1 MGQQIFYMSFL
12 LIKKQITALAEKN
25 QLKAVNLFLFKKL
38 RGLSSRRDFLRLQE
52 IGRASCR
59 ERV

>member
-25 QLKAVNLFLFKKL
+25 QLKAVNLFYSKNYAVCH
-38 RGLSSRRDFLRLQE
+38 QE
-52 IGRASCR
+52 GIF
-59 ERV
+59 

>member
-38 RGLSSRRDFLRLQE
+38 RGLSSRRDFLRLQALSL
-52 IGRASCR
+52 IHI
-59 ERV
+59 

>member
-38 RGLSSRRDFLRLQE
+38 RGLLSRRDFLRLQAR
-52 IGRASCR
+52 I
-59 ERV
+59 

>member
-25 QLKAVNLFLFKKL
+25 QLKAVNLFLFKNYAVCY
-38 RGLSSRRDFLRLQE
+38 QE
-52 IGRASCR
+52 GIF
-59 ERV
+59 